1 VEGKMEKFEKT
12 IDYFIQYEIMNR
24 LNDIELKEG
33 KGIHLSKETFF
44 DVDNIRTIVNEN
56 KVDKITNLVKKI
68 KFKDNKY
75 CAKILPDI
83 LQLLIYNNG
92 KNTVKESLKSII
104 DKDKYSFPDDYDDNI
119 CAVSSI
125 IMDNTL
131 LVLYPI
137 LACGKRKVPF
147 ITFECEIEK
156 DKYVIKNYKVQ
167 QEAFRVIVAS
177 ILNCGI
183 REVHDA
189 LGSEFYKLLSSL
201 SSIKNPDIFETIKII
216 NEDMKGKF
224 ANEGFTSIWDIKD
237 YEWWAVTEELVI
249 TIEAFNELQQP
260 IFREELKHLK
270 ELTKNSKVPS
280 IIQKYLY
287 SNKRAVPID
296 YIHNGTHYG
305 SYDSN
310 FSVNEKQWKV
320 ISAYNSSELISV
332 SGPPGTGKTT
342 VLKEIISDNFVRKMK
357 DLISV
362 WNEPWEEFGQ
372 GNQKVFCSPFNG
384 ECNKSMVLTSTNNDA
399 IDNIGLE
406 LLREVEYFK
415 DIAQNHLSQQYK
427 NENFKGIFC
436 ARLGRK
442 SNIDTFNLGAL
453 KPLIGLLKDTDAY
466 DEQLSLQLIEDF
478 NSGWELIASAETEIK
493 DYINSRTTL
502 LNQLIHNDIIQKEV
516 TIELVQTAKNEFQDG
531 YDDLTK
537 LINNNEEILCVY
549 ADKMIDITRL
559 LADTENNIK
568 QEKVD
573 IENISKIV
581 DQICKYR
588 KVPLIGELI
597 VKITKVEKENGTQ
610 EELEKQLEE
619 RKRRISHYSL
629 IKENMF
635 REYEEKNKNV
645 EAIKSELQE
654 QKKKHKKK
662 EENLIILGQF
672 LSLIEKFDL
681 IKRKYLLNCDW
692 DTNEYLLFND
702 IAFVKK
708 RNHLFNLGIK
718 VNEAYIYKNKK
729 KIIYNLEKVYP
740 DSWFRDFFRGN
751 FKYDK
756 IYTKYIKVMW
766 ETLFLCFPIVTTT
779 LHSFDKSKFHMIE
792 GIFDTIMFDESGQ
805 ALLHTAVAPLFRAR
819 RAIIVGDVFQLEPIR
834 GVEERLVESY
844 EFEAEIESAI
854 DIERNSVQNGA
865 DRGSDV
871 YEMLN
876 NQRVGIILD
885 EHRRCE
891 KAIVEFSN
899 KYVYENRLKIIKGDE
914 RKAFLERNLCFI
926 DVRGTKNKNNE
937 NLSEVSICKNIVN
950 LYIKQYGEEYRNKIG
965 IITPFKNQA
974 KLLSTH
980 IPRVDIG
987 TVHSFQGQEKEIII
1001 LSTAVDDTQR
1011 NNGVS
1016 FVGRKPNF
1024 LNVAFTRAKTQLIV
1038 VGNYEA
1044 YKYSN
1049 NYLLYAVETIEKY
1062 GHIFSIYK
1070 TELTENIDKVY
1081 IGQFLD
1087 LFKIETSLS
1096 QKYEELFKE
1105 YTVNGLMLTPQNH
1118 HNFLLNA
1125 IQKSKESIHIV
1136 CPWITNAVVN
1146 DEMLELVRHK
1156 INDENQFAICFG
1168 YNQTKYTLDQAEK
1181 IVEADNFGDK
1191 KGHLE
1196 AINKLKDIIKE
1207 NLKYSP
1213 PIHTKALIIDEEF
1226 MLIGSNN
1233 WLSNSGGGKIA
1244 RDEISCIIDEKE
1256 MIDYV
1261 KRRYF

>member
-1 VEGKMEKFEKT
+1 MEQFEKT

-24 LNDIELKEG
+24 FNNIELKEG
-33 KGIHLSKETFF
+33 KGIHLSKETFL
-44 DVDNIRTIVNEN
+44 DVENTRSMVNEN
-56 KVDKITNLVKKI
+56 KADKIKNLLKKI
-68 KFKDNKY
+68 KFKDSKY
-75 CAKILPDI
+75 GAKILPDI
-83 LQLLIYNNG
+83 LQLLICNSE
-92 KNTVKESLKSII
+92 KSAVREILKSII
-104 DKDKYSFPDDYDDNI
+104 DKGKYSFPDDYDSDI
-119 CAVSSI
+119 YAVSSI
-125 IMDNTL
+125 ITDNMV

-137 LACGKRKVPF
+137 LACGKRKVPL

-177 ILNCGI
+177 IINCGI

-189 LGSEFYKLLSSL
+189 LGDEFYKLLSSL
-201 SSIKNPDIFETIKII
+201 SGIENPDIFETIEII
-216 NEDMKGKF
+216 NEDMKGRF
-224 ANEGFTSIWDIKD
+224 SDEGFTGIWSIKD
-237 YEWWAVTEELVI
+237 YERWAVTEELVI

-270 ELTKNSKVPS
+270 ELKKNSGVPS

-287 SNKRAVPID
+287 SNKKSQGID
-296 YIHNGTHYG
+296 CLHNGAHYG

-342 VLKEIISDNFVRKMK
+342 ILKEIIADNFVRKVK

-362 WNEPWEEFGQ
+362 WDEPWEEFGQ

-415 DIAQNHLSQQYK
+415 DIAQEHLAQQYK
-427 NENFKGIFC
+427 NEKLKGIFC
-436 ARLGRK
+436 ARLGRR
-442 SNIDTFNLGAL
+442 SNMDTFNVGAL
-453 KPLIGLLKDTDAY
+453 KPLINLLKGTDDY
-466 DEQLSLQLIEDF
+466 DEQLSLRLIDNF
-478 NSGWELIASAETEIK
+478 NQGWELIASAETEIK
-493 DYINSRTTL
+493 DYINSRTSL
-502 LNQLIHNDIIQKEV
+502 LNQLVHNGIIQEEA
-516 TIELVQTAKNEFQDG
+516 TIELVQNVMNELQNSYDG
-531 YDDLTK
+531 LTE
-537 LINNNEEILCVY
+537 LINDNEKGLCVHK
-549 ADKMIDITRL
+549 DKMIDITKL
-559 LADTENNIK
+559 LTGAENNIK
-568 QEKVD
+568 QENAD
-573 IENISKIV
+573 IENINKIV
-581 DQICKYR
+581 DQIRKYR
-588 KVPLIGELI
+588 KIPLIGDLV
-597 VKITKVEKENGTQ
+597 VKITKVEKKKGTQ

-619 RKRRISHYSL
+619 KKRELSRYSL

-635 REYEEKNKNV
+635 REYEESNKNA
-645 EAIKSELQE
+645 EAIKSLLQE
-654 QKKKHKKK
+654 QKKNNKTTK
-662 EENLIILGQF
+662 EKLVILGQF
-672 LSLIEKFDL
+672 QTLTERFDS

-702 IAFVKK
+702 ISFVKK
-708 RNHLFNLGIK
+708 RNQLFNLGIK
-718 VNEAYIYKNKK
+718 INELYICKNKK
-729 KIIYNLEKVYP
+729 EIIFNLEKIYP
-740 DSWFRDFFRGN
+740 DNWFRNFFRKN

-756 IYTKYIKVMW
+756 VYEMYIKSMW
-766 ETLFLCFPIVTTT
+766 ETLFLCFPVVTTT
-779 LHSFDKSKFHMIE
+779 LHSFDKGKFHMIE

-819 RAIIVGDVFQLEPIR
+819 KAVIVGDVFQLEPIR

-844 EFEAEIESAI
+844 EFEAEIESLI

-899 KYVYENRLKIIKGDE
+899 KNVYENRLKIIKGDE
-914 RKAFLERNLCFI
+914 SKEFFERNLCFI
-926 DVRGTKNKNNE
+926 DVRGTKNKYNE
-937 NLSEVSICKNIVN
+937 NLSEVNLCKNIVN

-974 KLLSTH
+974 RLLSTH
-980 IPRVDIG
+980 IPKVDIG

-1001 LSTAVDDTQR
+1001 LSTAIDDTQK

-1024 LNVAFTRAKTQLIV
+1024 LNVAFTRAKKQLIV

-1044 YKYSN
+1044 YKNSN
-1049 NYLLYAVETIEKY
+1049 NYLMYAVETIEKY
-1062 GHIFSIYK
+1062 GYIYSIYK

-1081 IGQFLD
+1081 VQQFLD
-1087 LFKIETSLS
+1087 LFKMEKSPS
-1096 QKYEELFKE
+1096 QRYEELFKE
-1105 YTVNGLMLTPQNH
+1105 YTVNGLMVTSQNH
-1118 HNFLLNA
+1118 HDFLLNA
-1125 IQKSKESIHIV
+1125 IQKSKKSIFIV
-1136 CPWITNAVVN
+1136 CPWITNMVVN
-1146 DEMLELVRHK
+1146 NEMLELVRHK
-1156 INDENQFAICFG
+1156 INADNKLAICFG
-1168 YNQTKYTLDQAEK
+1168 YKHTKYTLDQAEK

-1196 AINKLKDIIKE
+1196 AINRLKDIIKE

-1226 MLIGSNN
+1226 MLIGSHN
-1233 WLSNSGGGKIA
+1233 WLSNSGSEKNTK
-1244 RDEISCIIDEKE
+1244 DEISCIIDEKE